1 MLALVE
7 EPMDDKMNYYPIS
20 RKEWQGFYHNGKA
33 PLTEEELEDIK
44 GFNDQ
49 ISLQDVQD
57 IYVPLTHLIHL
68 YMKEF
73 ESLTVSK
80 GLFLHEYVPVPP
92 FIIGIAGSVAVGKS
106 TTARLLQLILSRTFK
121 RRNVQ
126 LITTDGFLY
135 PNKVLAEKGIMDRK
149 GFPESYDM
157 EKLIDF
163 LNQVKNSQEEI
174 KAPLYSHSVYDI
186 IEGEYEVIQQPD
198 ILIVE
203 GINTLQ
209 LPANQQIY
217 VSDFFDF
224 SVFVDAEPKLIEKW
238 YLERFGALLDT
249 AFLDPDNY
257 YYQYAIGNRD
267 DAFAMAKEVWKTVNL
282 KNLEEYILPTRG
294 RADIILHKTENHII
308 DEIFMRK
315 Y

>member
-1 MLALVE
+1 
-7 EPMDDKMNYYPIS
+7 MDDKMNYYPIS
-20 RKEWQGFYHNGKA
+20 REEWQGFYHNGKA
-33 PLTEEELEDIK
+33 PLTEEELENIK

-106 TTARLLQLILSRTFK
+106 TTARLLQTILARTFK

-135 PNKVLAEKGIMDRK
+135 PNKVLEEKGIMDRK

-163 LNQVKNSQEEI
+163 LNQVKNGQDEI

-224 SVFVDAEPKLIEKW
+224 SVFIDADPKLIEKW

-249 AFLDPDNY
+249 AFLEPDNY
-257 YYQYAIGNRD
+257 YYQYAIGDRD
-267 DAFAMAKEVWKTVNL
+267 EAFAMAKEVWKNVNL

>member
-1 MLALVE
+1 
-7 EPMDDKMNYYPIS
+7 
-20 RKEWQGFYHNGKA
+20 YHDGKA
-33 PLTEEELEDIK
+33 PLTEAELDNIK
-44 GFNDQ
+44 SVNDQ
-49 ISLQDVQD
+49 ISLKDVQE

-73 ESLTVSK
+73 ESLTLSK
-80 GLFLHEYVPVPP
+80 GLFLHEYVSVPP

-106 TTARLLQLILSRTFK
+106 TTARLLQRILARTFK

-135 PNKVLAEKGIMDRK
+135 PNKVLEEQGIMDRK

-157 EKLIDF
+157 EKLINF
-163 LNQVKNSQEEI
+163 LNEVKSGKDEI
-174 KAPLYSHSVYDI
+174 KAPVYSHSVYDV
-186 IEGEYEVIQQPD
+186 IEGEYELIQQPD

-224 SVFVDAEPKLIEKW
+224 SIFVDADPALIEKW

-249 AFLDPDNY
+249 AFLDPNNY
-257 YYQYAIGNRD
+257 YYQYAIGKRE
-267 DAFAMAKEVWKTVNL
+267 DAFAMARNVWKTVNL
-282 KNLEEYILPTRG
+282 PNLEEYILPTRG
-294 RADIILHKTENHII
+294 RADIILHKTENHLI
-308 DEIFMRK
+308 DQIYLRK

>member
-1 MLALVE
+1 MNE
-7 EPMDDKMNYYPIS
+7 RMNYYKIS
-20 RKEWQGFYHNGKA
+20 REQWQDFYTEGNT
-33 PLTEEELEDIK
+33 PLTQAELDSIK
-44 GFNDQ
+44 SLNDR
-49 ISLQDVQD
+49 ISMKDVAD
-57 IYVPLTHLIHL
+57 VYIPLCHLIHL

-73 ESLTVSK
+73 ESLTLSK
-80 GLFLHEYVPVPP
+80 GLFLHKYVKMPP

-106 TTARLLQLILSRTFK
+106 TTARLLQTLLDRLFKHRT
-121 RRNVQ
+121 VQ

-135 PNKVLAEKGIMDRK
+135 PNKVLEARGIMDRK

-163 LNQVKNSQEEI
+163 LNEVKSGKETTQLPI
-174 KAPLYSHSVYDI
+174 YSHNVYDI
-186 IEGEYEVIQQPD
+186 IEDQYQTIESPD

-224 SVFVDAEPKLIEKW
+224 SIFVDAKPALIEKW
-238 YLERFGALLDT
+238 YLERFEALLDT

-257 YYQYAIGNRD
+257 YYQYAIGDRQK
-267 DAFAMAKEVWKTVNL
+267 AIAMAESVWQNVNL

-294 RADIILHKTENHII
+294 RADIILHKAKHHII
-308 DEIFMRK
+308 DEIYLRK

>member
-1 MLALVE
+1 MNDL
-7 EPMDDKMNYYPIS
+7 MNYYRIA
-20 RKEWQGFYHNGKA
+20 REEWQEFYRNGPA
-33 PLTEEELEDIK
+33 PLTQEELDSIK
-44 GFNDQ
+44 SLNDR
-49 ISLQDVQD
+49 ISMQDVQD
-57 IYVPLTHLIHL
+57 IYIPLTHLIHL

-73 ESLTVSK
+73 ESLSVSK
-80 GLFLHEYVPVPP
+80 GLFLHKYTSVPP

-106 TTARLLQLILSRTFK
+106 TTARLLQTILSRTLK

-135 PNKVLAEKGIMDRK
+135 PNQVLQEKDIMDRK

-157 EKLIDF
+157 EMLIDF
-163 LNQVKNSQEEI
+163 LNQVKSGKEEI
-174 KAPLYSHSVYDI
+174 KVPIYSHDVYDI
-186 IEGEYEVIQQPD
+186 IPGEYELVQQPD

-224 SVFVDAEPKLIEKW
+224 SVYVDAESELIEKW
-238 YLERFGALLDT
+238 YLDRFGALLDT
-249 AFLDPDNY
+249 AFQKPENY
-257 YYQYAIGNRD
+257 YYQFAIGDREE
-267 DAFAMAKEVWKTVNL
+267 AFKMAKQVWKNVNL
-282 KNLEEYILPTRG
+282 KNLTEYILPTRG
-294 RADIILHKTENHII
+294 RADIILHKTKNHII
-308 DEIFMRK
+308 DSIFMRK

>member
-1 MLALVE
+1 
-7 EPMDDKMNYYPIS
+7 MDDKMNYYPIS
-20 RKEWQGFYHNGKA
+20 REEWQGFYHNGKA
-33 PLTEEELEDIK
+33 PLTEEELENIK

-106 TTARLLQLILSRTFK
+106 TTARLLQTILARTFK

-135 PNKVLAEKGIMDRK
+135 PNKVLEEKGIMDRK

-163 LNQVKNSQEEI
+163 LNQVKNGQDEI

-186 IEGEYEVIQQPD
+186 IEDEYEVIQQPD

-224 SVFVDAEPKLIEKW
+224 SVFIDAEPKLIEKW

-249 AFLDPDNY
+249 AFLEPDNY
-257 YYQYAIGNRD
+257 YYQYAIGDRD
-267 DAFAMAKEVWKTVNL
+267 EAFAMAKEVWKNVNL

-308 DEIFMRK
+308 DKIFMRK

>member
-1 MLALVE
+1 
-7 EPMDDKMNYYPIS
+7 MDDKMNYYPIS
-20 RKEWQGFYHNGKA
+20 REEWQGFYHNGKA
-33 PLTEEELEDIK
+33 PLTEEELENIK

-106 TTARLLQLILSRTFK
+106 TTARLLQTILARTFK

-135 PNKVLAEKGIMDRK
+135 PNKVLEEKGIMDRK

-163 LNQVKNSQEEI
+163 LNQVKNGQDEI

-224 SVFVDAEPKLIEKW
+224 SVFIDADPKLIEKW

-249 AFLDPDNY
+249 AFLEPDNY
-257 YYQYAIGNRD
+257 YYQYAIGDRD
-267 DAFAMAKEVWKTVNL
+267 EAFAMAKEVWKNVNL

-308 DEIFMRK
+308 DKIFMRK

>member
-1 MLALVE
+1 
-7 EPMDDKMNYYPIS
+7 MDDKMNYYPIS
-20 RKEWQGFYHNGKA
+20 REEWHGFYHDGKA
-33 PLTEEELEDIK
+33 PLTEAELDNIK
-44 GFNDQ
+44 SVNDQ
-49 ISLQDVQD
+49 ISLKDVQE
-57 IYVPLTHLIHL
+57 IYVPLTHLTHL

-73 ESLTVSK
+73 ESLTLSK
-80 GLFLHEYVPVPP
+80 GLFLHEYVSVPP

-106 TTARLLQLILSRTFK
+106 TTARLLQRILARTFK

-135 PNKVLAEKGIMDRK
+135 PNKVLEEQGIMDRK

-157 EKLIDF
+157 EKLINF
-163 LNQVKNSQEEI
+163 LNEVKSGKDEI
-174 KAPLYSHSVYDI
+174 KAPVYSHSVYDV
-186 IEGEYEVIQQPD
+186 IEGEYELIQQPD

-224 SVFVDAEPKLIEKW
+224 SIFVDADPALIEKW

-249 AFLDPDNY
+249 AFLDPNNY
-257 YYQYAIGNRD
+257 YYQYAIGKRE
-267 DAFAMAKEVWKTVNL
+267 DAFAMARNVWKTVNL
-282 KNLEEYILPTRG
+282 PNLEEYILPTRG
-294 RADIILHKTENHII
+294 RADIILHKTENHLI
-308 DEIFMRK
+308 DQIYLRK